1 MSESVVL
8 RTIGGMLIPYI
19 LVYGLYVQM
28 HGEVGPGGGFQAGVL
43 VAAAFILHS
52 LLFGPTGTMRLLP
65 RWFID
70 LSMSLGVLLY
80 IGTGVVCLLQ
90 GGYFLEYSVLDRTDP
105 AAAEALGITL
115 VEAGVGLTVAS
126 VILTI
131 VRKVQGVS
139 P

>member
-19 LVYGLYVQM
+19 LVYGIYVQM
-28 HGEVGPGGGFQAGVL
+28 HGEIGPGGGFQAGVL

-52 LLFGPTGTMRLLP
+52 LLFGSTMTMRLLP

-105 AAAEALGITL
+105 ASAEALGIML

>member
-1 MSESVVL
+1 
-8 RTIGGMLIPYI
+8 
-19 LVYGLYVQM
+19 
-28 HGEVGPGGGFQAGVL
+28 VL

-52 LLFGPTGTMRLLP
+52 LLFGPAGTMRLLP

>member
-19 LVYGLYVQM
+19 LVYGIYVQM
-28 HGEVGPGGGFQAGVL
+28 HGEIGPGGGFQAGVL

-52 LLFGPTGTMRLLP
+52 LLFGSTMTMRLLP

-90 GGYFLEYSVLDRTDP
+90 GGSFLEYSVLDRTDP
-105 AAAEALGITL
+105 ASAEALGIML